1 MARNRRI
8 AVVALALGSLLGS
21 GCAVAVSD
29 PVYGPGGHPQRN
41 PAVAF
46 DGTNFLA
53 VWADLRNP
61 TPQDPFSYDI
71 YAARITP
78 NGAVLDLT
86 GIPIAQNYPE
96 APAPDVAF
104 DGTNFLVVWNGGSIY
119 GARVSPDGV
128 VLDPEPFIVG
138 GGGPTSGPAISAG
151 GGSSLVTWEA
161 CVTNCAG
168 PPPRVFQTQ
177 GARVSPS
184 GVVLDSIE
192 IGPPNFGIA
201 PHRPDVAFDG
211 TNHLVVWQQ
220 AILSPSLQY
229 NVLARRISP
238 AGTAVGEAFPIT
250 SQAGSEESPA
260 VGFDGTNFLAVW
272 NTDPVS
278 ITGRVRG
285 ARVTPGAVVLDASGF
300 DISTARGSA
309 PTVAFDG
316 TNHFVAW
323 ATPTGPVNDDDPLL
337 GRRVSPDGSLVDPVV
352 RSLGQGLHPSLGAG
366 EGVTL
371 LSFES
376 IELIGFLRPAEVR
389 ATRLSGPAP
398 VDDPP
403 FVVTNPANDQLSP
416 SIAFDGTRH
425 LVVWADQRPGFEYD
439 IYAGRIGPDGKRLD
453 GSGIAIST
461 APGNQLEPTVAF
473 DGTNY
478 LVVWQHLPTENA
490 IDDRSDIFGARVT
503 RAGEV
508 LDPEGI
514 PIATTTDRESRPVL
528 AFDGTNYLVA
538 WHERSGGIH
547 ATRVSTAGTVLDS
560 TALTISPTGSNA
572 TVAYGCGSYLVVWKN
587 TSDSRIIA
595 SRVGTDGSVLDP
607 AGVTISPSAHNA
619 AEPAIAFDGT
629 NYLVAWDDNR
639 NDPWGDIFAA
649 RVSPAGTVLDPSG
662 IAVAANSP
670 PTGPAQREPSVAANG
685 SFLVAW
691 RDDRR
696 LGVSADGA
704 DIFAARVNSDGAVLD
719 PSGIS
724 LTNSA
729 TYDSQPAVAPGAG
742 NTWSVLYRRFAVE
755 RQYGADRVF
764 QLTVSG
770 SSKQPMEARAGSA
783 AAERPGGRCHP
794 MRAPPGQIGRSGAG
808 PHSPR

>member
-1 MARNRRI
+1 MARNLRI
-8 AVVALALGSLLGS
+8 AVLALGALLAS

-29 PVYGPGGHPQRN
+29 PVYGPGGHTQRG

-78 NGAVLDLT
+78 DGSVLDVT
-86 GIPIAQNYPE
+86 GIPIAHNYPE

-128 VLDPEPFIVG
+128 VLDPEPLIVG

-151 GGSSLVTWEA
+151 GGSSLVTWET
-161 CVTNCAG
+161 CVANCATG
-168 PPPRVFQTQ
+168 PPRVFQTQ

-192 IGPPNFGIA
+192 IGPPNGGID
-201 PHRPDVAFDG
+201 PRRPDVAFDG

-220 AILSPSLQY
+220 VGTVSPSLQY
-229 NVLARRISP
+229 DVFARRVSP
-238 AGTAVGEAFPIT
+238 AGTAVGQAFPIT
-250 SQAGSEESPA
+250 SQPASEELPA

-272 NTDPVS
+272 NADPVS
-278 ITGRVRG
+278 SSGRVRG

-300 DISTARGSA
+300 DISTDRGSA

-316 TNHFVAW
+316 MNHFVAW
-323 ATPTGPVNDDDPLL
+323 ASPTGPVNDDDPLL
-337 GRRVSPDGSLVDPVV
+337 GRRVSPDGSLVDPVAL
-352 RSLGQGLHPSLGAG
+352 SLGQGLHPSLGAG
-366 EGVTL
+366 EGMTL

-376 IELIGFLRPAEVR
+376 IKLIGFLRPAEIR

-398 VDDPP
+398 LDNPP
-403 FVVTNPANDQLSP
+403 FIVTNPANGQQSP
-416 SIAFDGTRH
+416 SIAFDGSGH
-425 LVVWADQRPGFEYD
+425 LVVWVDQRPGFESD
-439 IYAGRIGPDGKRLD
+439 IYAGRIGPNGTRLD
-453 GSGIAIST
+453 GNGIAVAT
-461 APGNQLEPTVAF
+461 VPGNQVEPSVAF

-478 LVVWQHLPTENA
+478 LVVWQHLPTA
-490 IDDRSDIFGARVT
+490 TADDYRSDVFGARAT
-503 RAGEV
+503 PAGEV

-514 PIATTTDRESRPVL
+514 PIATTTDNEDRPVV

-538 WHERSGGIH
+538 WHERYGGIH
-547 ATRVSTAGTVLDS
+547 ATRISTAGTVLDS
-560 TALTISPTGSNA
+560 TALTISPNGWNA
-572 TVAYGCGSYLVVWKN
+572 AVAYGGGSYLVVWN
-587 TSDSRIIA
+587 PTGNDDRIA
-595 SRVGTDGSVLDP
+595 GSRVGTDGSVLDP
-607 AGVTISPSAHNA
+607 AGVTISPSSHNE

-662 IAVAANSP
+662 IAVAANSSP
-670 PTGPAQREPSVAANG
+670 AGLAQREPSVAANG

-696 LGVSADGA
+696 LGVSAGGA
-704 DIFAARVNSDGAVLD
+704 DIFAAQVNSHGAVLD

-724 LTNSA
+724 LTDSA

-742 NTWSVLYRRFAVE
+742 DTWSVLYRRFAVE

-764 QLTVSG
+764 QRTVS
-770 SSKQPMEARAGSA
+770 
-783 AAERPGGRCHP
+783 PG
-794 MRAPPGQIGRSGAG
+794 
-808 PHSPR
+808 

>member
-1 MARNRRI
+1 MARHLRT
-8 AVVALALGSLLGS
+8 AVVALVLGSLLAS

-29 PVYGPGGHPQRN
+29 AVYGPGGHEQRG

-61 TPQDPFSYDI
+61 TPQEQFSYDI

-78 NGAVLDLT
+78 DGAVLDVT
-86 GIPIAQNYPE
+86 GIPIAQDYPHV
-96 APAPDVAF
+96 PAPDVAF

-128 VLDPEPFIVG
+128 VLDLQPFVVG
-138 GGGPTSGPAISAG
+138 GVEHSSGPAISAG
-151 GGSSLVTWEA
+151 GGSSLVTWET

-192 IGPPNFGIA
+192 IGPPNFGID

-220 AILSPSLQY
+220 GNVFPLQY
-229 NVLARRISP
+229 NVLARRVSP

-278 ITGRVRG
+278 STGRVRG

-316 TNHFVAW
+316 RNHFVAW
-323 ATPTGPVNDDDPLL
+323 ASPTGPVNDNDPLL
-337 GRRVSPDGSLVDPVV
+337 GRRVRPDGSLVDRVV
-352 RSLGQGLHPSLGAG
+352 RSLGQGLNPSLGAG
-366 EGVTL
+366 ERMTL
-371 LSFES
+371 LTFES
-376 IELIGFLRPAEVR
+376 NELIGFLRPAEIR
-389 ATRLSGPAP
+389 AARLRGRAP
-398 VDDPP
+398 LDNPP
-403 FVVTNPANDQLSP
+403 FVVTNPANDQESP
-416 SIAFDGTRH
+416 SIAFDGTGH
-425 LVVWADQRPGFEYD
+425 LVAWADQRPGFDYD
-439 IYAGRIGPDGKRLD
+439 IYAGRIGPNGTRLD
-453 GSGIAIST
+453 GSGIAVAT
-461 APGNQLEPTVAF
+461 APGNQLEPSVAF

-478 LVVWQHLPTENA
+478 LVVWQHLPTETA
-490 IDDRSDIFGARVT
+490 DDDRSDVFGARVT
-503 RAGEV
+503 PAGEV

-514 PIATTTDRESRPVL
+514 PIATTTDREDRPVV

-538 WHERSGGIH
+538 WHQRSGGIR

-560 TALTISPTGSNA
+560 TALTISPNGWNA
-572 TVAYGCGSYLVVWKN
+572 AVAYGGGSYLVVWN
-587 TSDSRIIA
+587 GGPIVA

-607 AGVTISPSAHNA
+607 AGVTISPSAHGS

-629 NYLVAWDDNR
+629 NHLVAWDDNR

-662 IAVAANSP
+662 IAVAANSSP
-670 PTGPAQREPSVAANG
+670 AGLAQREPSVAANG

-696 LGVSADGA
+696 LGVTADGA
-704 DIFAARVNSDGAVLD
+704 DIFAAQVNSDGAVLD

-724 LTNSA
+724 LTDSA
-729 TYDSQPAVAPGAG
+729 TYDSQPAVAPGPG
-742 NTWSVLYRRFAVE
+742 DTWSVLYRRFAVE

-764 QLTVSG
+764 LRTVS
-770 SSKQPMEARAGSA
+770 
-783 AAERPGGRCHP
+783 PG
-794 MRAPPGQIGRSGAG
+794 
-808 PHSPR
+808 

>member
-1 MARNRRI
+1 MARRLRM
-8 AVVALALGSLLGS
+8 AVAALALGSLLAS

-29 PVYGPGGHPQRN
+29 PVYGPGGQAQRN

-78 NGAVLDLT
+78 DGSVLDVT
-86 GIPIAQNYPE
+86 GIPIAHNYPE
-96 APAPDVAF
+96 VPAPDVAF

-119 GARVSPDGV
+119 GARVRPDGV

-138 GGGPTSGPAISAG
+138 GGAPTSEPAISAG

-161 CVTNCAG
+161 CVADCAG
-168 PPPRVFQTQ
+168 PPRVFQTQ

-192 IGPPNFGIA
+192 IGPPKGGID
-201 PHRPDVAFDG
+201 PRSPDVAFDG

-220 AILSPSLQY
+220 GFVSPSLQY
-229 NVLARRISP
+229 DVFARRISP

-250 SQAGSEESPA
+250 SQAASEESPA
-260 VGFDGTNFLAVW
+260 VGFDGTNFLVVW
-272 NTDPVS
+272 NADPVS
-278 ITGRVRG
+278 SAGRVRG

-309 PTVAFDG
+309 PTVTFDG
-316 TNHFVAW
+316 TNHLVAW
-323 ATPTGPVNDDDPLL
+323 AGPTGPVNDDDPLL
-337 GRRVSPDGSLVDPVV
+337 GRRVSPGGSLVDPAAL
-352 RSLGQGLHPSLGAG
+352 SLGQGLHPSLGAG
-366 EGVTL
+366 GAMTL
-371 LSFES
+371 LTFES
-376 IELIGFLRPAEVR
+376 NELIGFLRPAEVR

-398 VDDPP
+398 LDNPP
-403 FVVTNPANDQLSP
+403 FVVTNPANGQQSP
-416 SIAFDGTRH
+416 SIAFDGTGH
-425 LVVWADQRPGFEYD
+425 LVAWVDQRPGFEYD
-439 IYAGRIGPDGKRLD
+439 IYAGRIGPNRTRLD
-453 GSGIAIST
+453 GSGIAIAT
-461 APGNQLEPTVAF
+461 GAGNQFEPRVAF

-478 LVVWQHLPTENA
+478 LVVWQHMPAETGD
-490 IDDRSDIFGARVT
+490 DDRSDVFGARVS

-514 PIATTTDRESRPVL
+514 PIATTTDDEYRPVV

-538 WHERSGGIH
+538 WHERTGGIR

-560 TALTISPTGSNA
+560 TALTISPNGWNA
-572 TVAYGCGSYLVVWKN
+572 AVAYGGGSYLVVWN
-587 TSDSRIIA
+587 DGPIVA

-607 AGVTISPSAHNA
+607 AGVTISPSSHLE

-629 NYLVAWDDNR
+629 NHLVAWDDNR

-662 IAVAANSP
+662 IAVATNSSP
-670 PTGPAQREPSVAANG
+670 AGLAQREPSVAANG

-696 LGVSADGA
+696 LGVTAGGA
-704 DIFAARVNSDGAVLD
+704 DIFAAKVNGDGAVLD

-724 LTNSA
+724 LTDSA
-729 TYDSQPAVAPGAG
+729 AYDSQPAVAPGAG
-742 NTWSVLYRRFAVE
+742 DTWSVLYRRFSVE

-764 QLTVSG
+764 QLTVS
-770 SSKQPMEARAGSA
+770 
-783 AAERPGGRCHP
+783 PG
-794 MRAPPGQIGRSGAG
+794 
-808 PHSPR
+808 